1 VTDAL
6 RTPEERFIAASA
18 YDWAP
23 NYTENLPGYEGLRMH
38 LVDEGPARAGQ
49 VYLCLHGEPT
59 WGFLYR
65 KMLPV
70 FLQTS
75 ARVVI
80 PDLFGFGRSDKPV
93 DDDVY
98 DWSFHRDSLVG
109 LIEQRD
115 LQGITLVC
123 QDWGGLL
130 GLTLPMQMPERFD
143 RILVMNTMLGTGDY
157 EMSPGF
163 IAWRQFVRE
172 QPDFGIGE
180 LMRRACP
187 TLSDDELA
195 AYEAPFPDARY
206 RAGLRRFP
214 DMVPDHP
221 DADGAQMSRQAR
233 DWLRN
238 EWSGESFAAVG
249 AQDPV
254 LGVRVMEGVVS
265 QIRGC
270 PPPLVLE
277 EAGHFVQE
285 CGEQIAREALT
296 AWGDLEPDDDA
307 S

>member
-1 VTDAL
+1 MSNAL
-6 RTPEERFIAASA
+6 RTPEERFIAASD

-70 FLQTS
+70 FLETK

-80 PDLFGFGRSDKPV
+80 PDMFGFGRSDKPV
-93 DDDVY
+93 DDGVY
-98 DWSFHRDSLVG
+98 DWSFHRESLVA

-115 LQGITLVC
+115 LKGITLVC
-123 QDWGGLL
+123 QDWGGIL

-143 RILVMNTMLGTGDY
+143 RILVMNTLLGTGDD
-157 EMSPGF
+157 ELPPGF
-163 IAWRQFVRE
+163 FAWRQFVRE
-172 QPDFGIGE
+172 QPDFSIGQ
-180 LMRRACP
+180 LMQRACP
-187 TLSDDELA
+187 TLTTSDLE
-195 AYEAPFPDARY
+195 AYEAPFPDASY
-206 RAGLRRFP
+206 RAGVRRFP
-214 DMVPDHP
+214 DMVPDRP
-221 DADGAQMSRQAR
+221 DAAGAEVSRQAR
-233 DWLRN
+233 EWLRN

-254 LGVRVMEGVVS
+254 LGVPAMETVVS
-265 QIRGC
+265 HIRGC

-277 EAGHFVQE
+277 DAGHFAQE
-285 CGEQIAREALT
+285 AGEEIARAALA
-296 AWGDLEPDDDA
+296 AWGDLESDDR
-307 S
+307 